1 MPQKLSINGFKGIE
15 NISQFSEHF
24 IENYN
29 KDSYEGQFVEVDVQ
43 YLENLH
49 IFHNDF
55 TFLPERMKIENVEYL
70 AASLYDKKGYIIH
83 IRN

>member
-1 MPQKLSINGFKGIE
+1 MPQKLSINDFKGIE
-15 NISQFSEHF
+15 NISQFREHF

-43 YLENLH
+43 YLQNLH

-55 TFLPERMKIENVEYL
+55 PFLPERMKTENVEYL
-70 AASLYDKKGYIIH
+70 AASLYDKKKDILFT
-83 IRN
+83 